1 MYMKTVNLFLAAA
14 LAGAAVINPAKA
26 DGGDENRQV
35 IYIESAKYTLPL
47 VEKWIAEYNKTNP
60 GVQVRHAGKDV
71 RTADLR
77 IVANA
82 EADNS
87 GEEGKVI
94 TYVGRSALL
103 PVTAKDNP
111 LHEQISKRRFGKK
124 ELKKLFFSEDLFE
137 EESDKKDPLQEQ
149 LTVYSGN
156 SAASAAPLFASH
168 FGQTI
173 AGFRGKKILGD
184 DIYLLQAISKDPT
197 GVTFNNLSYI
207 YDLKDRQLKD
217 EIALLPLNVKKE
229 QSEIIRSENL
239 DETLSLLENEKV
251 ELVPVH
257 HIGFAY
263 DAQSGAKD
271 FLKWILSEGQKFN
284 HEFGFLQ
291 LDEKTLS
298 YQKKHFGGNL
308 LTTK

>member
-1 MYMKTVNLFLAAA
+1 MKTVKLFLTLA
-14 LAGAAVINPAKA
+14 LAAGAATVIPAKA

-47 VEKWIAEYNKTNP
+47 VEKWISEYNRTNP

-71 RTADLR
+71 GRVDLR

-82 EADNS
+82 EANS
-87 GEEGKVI
+87 PGEDGKAV
-94 TYVGRSALL
+94 TYVGRAALL

-111 LHEQISKRRFGKK
+111 LHEQISRRKFGKK
-124 ELKKLFFSEDLFE
+124 ELKKLFFAEDPFE
-137 EESDKKDPLQEQ
+137 EEDTKKDPLQAQ

-156 SAASAAPLFASH
+156 SAASGAPFFASH
-168 FGQTI
+168 FGLTV

-184 DIYLLQAISKDPT
+184 DIYLLQAIGKDPT
-197 GVTFNNLSYI
+197 GVTFNNLGYI

-217 EIALLPLNVKKE
+217 NIALLPLNVRKE
-229 QSEIIRSENL
+229 QQEIIRSGNL

-251 ELVPVH
+251 ELVPIH
-257 HIGFAY
+257 HIGFAC
-263 DAQSGAKD
+263 DGQSGAKD
-271 FLKWILSEGQKFN
+271 FLKWILVEGQKFN

-298 YQKKHFGGNL
+298 YQKKTF
-308 LTTK
+308 